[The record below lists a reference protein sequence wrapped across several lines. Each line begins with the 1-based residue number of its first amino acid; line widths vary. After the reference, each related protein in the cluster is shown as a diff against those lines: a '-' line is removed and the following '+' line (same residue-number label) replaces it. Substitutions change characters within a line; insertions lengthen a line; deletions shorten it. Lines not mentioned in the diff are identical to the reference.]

1 MKTDALI
8 DMLARGPVAVETGE
22 SRRRFAVALGWGALG
37 AVVLMATLLGVRPD
51 LFVAIRDPMFWVK
64 LGFVTVIAVFALP
77 ANLRLARPGARLGRL
92 PWGVA
97 APVGVIWL
105 MAVLVLA
112 QAPEQARPGLLWG
125 QTWSACPLNIS
136 LLSVPAFVMLMW
148 AMRGLAPTQSRL
160 AGAAVG
166 LLAGAI
172 GAMAYTLHCPEMSA
186 PFLAIWYVAGVV
198 VPTVAGALLGPRMLR
213 W

>member
-8 DMLARGPVAVETGE
+8 DMLARGPIAVPSGE
-22 SRRRFAVALGWGALG
+22 SRRRFTVALGWGGLG

-51 LFVAIRDPMFWVK
+51 LFAAMRDPMFWVK
-64 LGFVTVIAVFALP
+64 LGFVTVMAVFALP

-105 MAVLVLA
+105 LAVLVMA
-112 QAPEQARPGLLWG
+112 QAPEQTRPALLWG
-125 QTWSACPLNIS
+125 QTWSACPVNIS

-148 AMRGLAPTQSRL
+148 AMRGLAPTQTRL

-172 GAMAYTLHCPEMSA
+172 GAMAYTLHCPEMGA
-186 PFLAIWYVAGVV
+186 PFLAIWYVAGVL